1 MAAPSAPSRLARR
14 PTPTPS
20 RNRPSPSA
28 SAPPAPAR
36 PYLAMA
42 KAVDAL
48 AYFDHPSSSNG
59 PTEAVNGRLEHL
71 RGIALG
77 IRNLASSSPAASS
90 TQDASRTASLQKTAA
105 QIAAIVAVILTP
117 KWVLRPR
124 RRSLCLRRR
133 ESGRKTSQTSGH
145 A

>member
-1 MAAPSAPSRLARR
+1 MQQLICSLRPAVPDGQEETTILARTLTER
-14 PTPTPS
+14 
-20 RNRPSPSA
+20 SA
-28 SAPPAPAR
+28 EI
-36 PYLAMA
+36 
-42 KAVDAL
+42 L
-48 AYFDHPSSSNG
+48 AYFDHPSFSNG

-77 IRNLASSSPAASS
+77 IRNLASLSPAASY
-90 TQDASRTASLQKTAA
+90 TQYVSRTASLQKTAA

-133 ESGRKTSQTSGH
+133 GSGRKTSQTSGH

>member
-1 MAAPSAPSRLARR
+1 MTTPPPPPQQPVRR
-14 PTPTPS
+14 VLTDDILTS
-20 RNRPSPSA
+20 HGRTIRPKSLGQKAYTDAIEESTITFGIG
-28 SAPPAPAR
+28 PAGTGKT
-36 PYLAMA
+36 YLAMA

-117 KWVLRPR
+117 K
-124 RRSLCLRRR
+124 
-133 ESGRKTSQTSGH
+133 
-145 A
+145 